1 MKFKK
6 VMLIS
11 FLILAILTIG
21 AVSASQDIDSSDELA
36 AEDMGKLS
44 VDDSL
49 EDENLAVSDEASLS
63 QVVEE
68 SEEEVLGDAGMAE
81 YTDVGLDHEEHNVK
95 VTTDTK
101 NENYND
107 PFLSAIAKKG
117 DAGTV
122 VVKIGEKTVLSKDV
136 SKFPSK
142 YVDTF
147 TDKGKTLK
155 KYRIV
160 FTDFA
165 DYKNF
170 YTNFKTGDILTI
182 SFFKDGE
189 EVEWAQYYLTTNE
202 KSKFFQLKEL
212 DYIGIS
218 CDDWY
223 VVDYGTSKKIYFTL
237 LHPGDDKPI
246 ANKEVTVKYDGK
258 TYTKTSGS
266 DGKFYITVKGDKS
279 PGTYWITVQFK
290 GDSKYYK
297 TKERAGFNIDKAPVK
312 IKAAKKTFKAKAK
325 TKKYVVVLKSH
336 GKAIKK
342 AKLKLKIKNKKF
354 TAKTN
359 KKGKAVFR
367 IKYTVKGK
375 VKAKITY
382 KGNKYYFPVDK
393 KVKLT
398 FK

>member
-36 AEDMGKLS
+36 VEDMGELS
-44 VDDSL
+44 VDNSL
-49 EDENLAVSDEASLS
+49 DDENLAISDEDSLS

-68 SEEEVLGDAGMAE
+68 SEEEVLGDAGMDE
-81 YTDVGLDHEEHNVK
+81 YIDVGLEDAEHTTK
-95 VTTDTK
+95 VITDTK

-107 PFLSAIAKKG
+107 PFLAAIAPKG

-122 VVKIGEKTVLSKDV
+122 VVKIGKTTVLNKEV

-142 YVDTF
+142 FVDSF
-147 TDKGKTLK
+147 TDKGKTLN

-160 FTDFA
+160 FTDLTN
-165 DYKNF
+165 YQNF
-170 YTNFKTGDILTI
+170 YTNFKTGDVLTI
-182 SFFKDGE
+182 SFFKDGK
-189 EVEWAQYYLTTNE
+189 EVEWAQYSLTTNE
-202 KSKFFQLKEL
+202 KSEFFQLKEL
-212 DYIGIS
+212 TFTGIS

-223 VVDYGTSKKIYFTL
+223 VLDYGTSKKIYFTL

-266 DGKFYITVKGDKS
+266 NGKFYITVKGNKS
-279 PGTYWITVQFK
+279 PGTYWITLNFN

-297 TKERAGFNIDKAPVK
+297 AKERAGFDIVKAPVK

-325 TKKYVVVLKSH
+325 IKKYVVVLKSH

-359 KKGKAVFR
+359 KNGKAVFK
-367 IKYTVKGK
+367 IKYTKKGK

-382 KGNKYYFPVDK
+382 KGNKYCFPVEK